1 MSIELKITGADAE
14 DFAYHMHVLARVFPR
29 MEMPG
34 FTTTAA
40 VEPPPPVVTEAGDLT
55 PEPADEGIERAIA
68 AAPKRGRKV
77 KPAQVDIE
85 EAIAEAS
92 VPNLTASMP
101 MPELPEA
108 EVVQD
113 NFPADDFDE
122 GKKAPTQQELKDA
135 MLALLAAKGDDAPPA
150 VLAKFG
156 ATKLSQ
162 VKVSD
167 YARAIKACNL
177 AAAEKGE

>member
-1 MSIELKITGADAE
+1 MSIELKITGADPTE
-14 DFAYHMHVLARVFPR
+14 FAFQLSGLVALTFPASTK
-29 MEMPG
+29 PQPAP
-34 FTTTAA
+34 TTE
-40 VEPPPPVVTEAGDLT
+40 VVVTNTPRAG
-55 PEPADEGIERAIA
+55 ESAEQIA
-68 AAPKRGRKV
+68 ARSAPRGRKA

-85 EAIAEAS
+85 EAILAS
-92 VPNLTASMP
+92 PPKEGDVVATLLLADDP
-101 MPELPEA
+101 M
-108 EVVQD
+108 
-113 NFPADDFDE
+113 PADDFDE

>member
-1 MSIELKITGADAE
+1 MPIELKITGEDAE

-34 FTTTAA
+34 A
-40 VEPPPPVVTEAGDLT
+40 VTVAEEVNPPLVTEAGELT
-55 PEPADEGIERAIA
+55 PEVDSSPPEAPIPA
-68 AAPKRGRKV
+68 PVKRGRKA

-85 EAIAEAS
+85 EAIAA
-92 VPNLTASMP
+92 A
-101 MPELPEA
+101 PEA
-108 EVVQD
+108 EVAQD

-167 YARAIKACNL
+167 YARAIKACNQ